1 MLLLRLLLHPL
12 NLRPDDIPSLA
23 LHLDRLALV
32 RVVELEQALD
42 PADVGQSSPQ
52 QLQRASLLLLTLS
65 LLALLSLLLAL
76 LLLALLLLVLLLL
89 VVLRHAFLPTAW
101 SQLGRSSSSPPGV
114 HPGILVPHAYR
125 S

>member
-12 NLRPDDIPSLA
+12 NLRPDDIPGLA

-42 PADVGQSSPQ
+42 PADVGQSSPK
-52 QLQRASLLLLTLS
+52 QLQRASLLLLTLL

-76 LLLALLLLVLLLL
+76 LLLALLLL